1 MARIT
6 VQGLEKTYDGV
17 DLFGAVSF
25 EVQPGMRLAVAGP
38 NGGGKSTLLRIL
50 AGHVDPDAGQVN
62 MAKGAMLG
70 YVAQELSGTILARNL
85 LAWVLDALPSWSD
98 FWAEWEQAVNQGDDS
113 KLEVLSHRQA
123 EFEEQF
129 GYNPDHRARAILTGL
144 GFADNELM
152 KSIGELSGGWRER
165 AKLARVLFQGADVLL
180 LDEPTNHLDLE
191 AIEWLETYLLAFKGA
206 LIFVAHDRV
215 LLEKVGTHVLF
226 IAGGRTAMR
235 KGTFSQYM
243 HWEREQARLRGKDA
257 AKLSDKIENE
267 MSYIRRFRVKA
278 RKSAQAQSKLKKVEK
293 MEQQLKKIQD
303 GQRAVRP
310 GRNLSFKLPEAAR
323 GDKVAVSCVDLEFS
337 YSGQSFWNKLNM
349 QLYRGRKIALVAP
362 NGAGKTTLLRLITS
376 ELKPNSG
383 TVKVGGKTKLGYF
396 SQHQAEILN
405 MDNTA
410 LGEIRCFA
418 GRDLTEE
425 QLMRVLGLFMLGE
438 KYFDRKVSALSGGEK
453 NRLILASLFLAQA
466 NLLILDEPTN
476 HLDLES
482 RMGLV
487 EALKDYDGT
496 LLFVAHD
503 RYLLSEVAEEI
514 WELGHDGF
522 TYHLDGFE
530 AYDVERRAKLA
541 GKNIVEESQRP
552 DEQAA
557 CAPVDQPRKLS
568 KEEKRRVAEVRN
580 RLYRELKPLK
590 SKYEKLEKD
599 LDRAMNDQAE
609 LEEKMNDPATYEK
622 PEEAIRLNSEYKEV
636 EQWVEQLFE
645 RMSALEQEMKKI
657 NAEAMGPEQ

>member
-70 YVAQELSGTILARNL
+70 YVAQELSGAILECNL

-98 FWAEWEQAVNQGDDS
+98 FWAEWEQAVNQGNDS
-113 KLEVLSHRQA
+113 KLEMLSHRQA

-191 AIEWLETYLLAFKGA
+191 AIEWLETYLLAFRGA
-206 LIFVAHDRV
+206 LLFVAHDRV

-243 HWEREQARLRGKDA
+243 QWEREQARLRGKEA

-278 RKSAQAQSKLKKVEK
+278 RKSAQAQSKLKKVVK
-293 MEQQLKKIQD
+293 MEQQLKAIQD
-303 GQRAVRP
+303 GQRAH

-323 GDKVAVSCVDLEFS
+323 GDKVAISCVDLEFS
-337 YSGQSFWNKLNM
+337 YSGPSFWNKLNM

-376 ELKPNSG
+376 ELKPSSG
-383 TVKVGGKTKLGYF
+383 TVKVGGKTTLGYF

-405 MDNTA
+405 MDNTV

-438 KYFDRKVSALSGGEK
+438 KYFERKVSALSGGEK

-530 AYDVERRAKLA
+530 AYDIKRRAKLA
-541 GKNIVEESQRP
+541 GKNIVENTQQP
-552 DEQAA
+552 DEQAD
-557 CAPVDQPRKLS
+557 CAPVAQPRKLS
-568 KEEKRRVAEVRN
+568 KEEKRCVAEVRN

-590 SKYEKLEKD
+590 RKYEKLEKD

-609 LEEKMNDPATYEK
+609 LEAKMNDPATYEK

-636 EQWVEQLFE
+636 EQWVEQLLE

-657 NAEAMGPEQ
+657 N